1 MAIRNAS
8 AEDLYLEVPP
18 DVATG
23 RVVVVVGGLVVVV
36 VGGLVVVGEET
47 PSGPGSLVAVVLVL
61 VLVGLVVAVVLGV
74 VAGTGAVDGEAGE
87 GADAPG
93 CSWATVI
100 PMNAEAAPAATI
112 AVLVR
117 RLMRTCTLARAAGVS
132 GSNARLTATRGVAE
146 RAP

>member
-18 DVATG
+18 EVATG

-36 VGGLVVVGEET
+36 VGGLVVAGEET
-47 PSGPGSLVAVVLVL
+47 PSGSGPLVAVVL

-74 VAGTGAVDGEAGE
+74 VAATGAVDGEAGE

-93 CSWATVI
+93 CSLATVI
-100 PMNAEAAPAATI
+100 PMNAEAAPAATT

-132 GSNARLTATRGVAE
+132 GPNARLTATRGAAE